1 MSLGTAAAPTA
12 SSPANSAHLGDASP
26 ASARRRADVARD
38 VADVLRQQILLG
50 RYAGH
55 TLPPEGV
62 LAEEFRASRNSVRE
76 ALDLLRCEGIVER
89 TPGLGTTVRGRKF
102 PHGLDLLLGLGE
114 TLDGHGSVSNLV
126 RSAEWVTAPP
136 AIARE
141 LRLDDHARLVRLER
155 LRSVDGRVL
164 SIDLTYLVP
173 DIGEAVLAEDLA
185 SNDVFVLIERITGR
199 PLSCAQIAIEAVNAD
214 ARSAGLLGVPQG
226 AALLLMERLA
236 HLDNGRPVDLEYVR
250 FRGDRMRMS
259 GQLLRPADQATVS
272 APVPMPVPGA
282 AGGAFPESGHGF

>member
-1 MSLGTAAAPTA
+1 MSLGTAAAPPA
-12 SSPANSAHLGDASP
+12 SSAASANSPHLGDSP
-26 ASARRRADVARD
+26 SAGARRRADVARD

-62 LAEEFRASRNSVRE
+62 LASEFRTSRNSVRE

-114 TLDGHGSVSNLV
+114 TLDGHGAVTNLV

-164 SIDLTYLVP
+164 SLDLTYLVP

-199 PLSCAQIAIEAVNAD
+199 PLSTAQIAIEAVNAD
-214 ARSAGLLGVPQG
+214 PRSAALLGVPEG

-236 HLDNGRPVDLEYVR
+236 HLDDGRPVDLEYVR

-259 GQLLRPADQATVS
+259 GQLFRPTE
-272 APVPMPVPGA
+272 PA
-282 AGGAFPESGHGF
+282 AALGGDACPQSGSEF

>member
-1 MSLGTAAAPTA
+1 MSLDTAAAPTA
-12 SSPANSAHLGDASP
+12 PSSAHSSHLGDAAP
-26 ASARRRADVARD
+26 SAGRRRADVARD

-50 RYAGH
+50 NYAGH
-55 TLPPEGV
+55 TLPPEGA
-62 LAEEFRASRNSVRE
+62 LASEFRASRNSVRE

-114 TLDGHGSVSNLV
+114 TLDGHGSVTNLV

-141 LRLDDHARLVRLER
+141 LRLDDHARLLRLER
-155 LRSVDGRVL
+155 LRSVDDRVL
-164 SIDLTYLVP
+164 SLDLTYLVP

-199 PLSCAQIAIEAVNAD
+199 PLSNAQIAIEAVNAD
-214 ARSAGLLGVPQG
+214 ARSAALLGVPEG
-226 AALLLMERLA
+226 AALMLMERLA
-236 HLDNGRPVDLEYVR
+236 HLDDGRPVDLEYVR

-259 GQLLRPADQATVS
+259 GQLLRPADPAI
-272 APVPMPVPGA
+272 APGA
-282 AGGAFPESGHGF
+282 GAYPQSGNGF